1 MKIKTLGSIP
11 FEEVMDCFLK
21 AFDGYFVKLPVDLEY
36 WRSRFVIARVDWNL
50 SFGMFDN
57 DQLVGYIINGLD
69 NHNGKFTAYNTGT
82 GVLPEYR
89 GKAIVDQIYAH
100 AIPLLKKNG
109 VEKCLLEVI
118 CENERAIS
126 VYKRIGFHITRKLRT
141 FSGNLPE
148 NPSEVMLQKCHFSE
162 VLETDLLNPGHYAW
176 DSAAEAVKLSGE
188 KLQTYILGTK
198 YAPEAYLV
206 TGVDGNIVQLESK
219 TGDYIKLLSAAGR
232 IFKEVKFKNL
242 DADREELIKVL
253 ENLHFSNSVNQYEM
267 EMFL

>member
-21 AFDGYFVKLPVDLEY
+21 AFDGYFVKLPDDLEY

-50 SFGMFDN
+50 SFGMFDQ

-82 GVLPEYR
+82 GVLPAYR
-89 GKAIVDQIYAH
+89 GKAIVDQLYTH

-148 NPSEVMLQKCHFSE
+148 DSSEVRLQKWYFSE
-162 VLETDLLNPGHYAW
+162 VLESDILKPEHYAW
-176 DSAAEAVKLSGE
+176 DSASEAVQMSGE
-188 KLQTYILGTK
+188 KLQTYILGSES
-198 YAPEAYLV
+198 APEAYLV
-206 TGVDGNIVQLESK
+206 TDDDGNIVQLESK
-219 TGDYIKLLSAAGR
+219 TENYIKLLSAAGR
-232 IFKEVKFKNL
+232 IFKEVKLKNV
-242 DADREELIKVL
+242 DANREELIKVL
-253 ENLHFSNSVNQYEM
+253 EKLYFSNPVNQYEM
-267 EMFL
+267 EMLL